1 MLHELFVKATR
12 NKFRFQSTVGEL
24 TVEQLWDLDLEHKT
38 KPNLDNVYKNINKQ
52 IRDSQND
59 GDSYL
64 TKQTKDNNELNEK
77 LEIVKYIM
85 DTKLLEKKEAI
96 SRKETTELYQK
107 LLRIKADK
115 TESELLNL
123 TPEQIDAKIAELLAK
138 L

>member
-77 LEIVKYIM
+77 LEIIKYIM

-123 TPEQIDAKIAELLAK
+123 TSEQIDAKIAELSAK